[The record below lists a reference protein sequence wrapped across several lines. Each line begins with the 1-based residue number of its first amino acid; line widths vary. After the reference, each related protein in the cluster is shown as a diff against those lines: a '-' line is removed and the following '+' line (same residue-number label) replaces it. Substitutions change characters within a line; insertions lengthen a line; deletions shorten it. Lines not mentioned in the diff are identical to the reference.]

1 MVAKLMLLHAETPM
15 HPGAGSAL
23 GTVDLPVARERHTGF
38 PLIPG
43 SSLKGV
49 LRDKCANGNPK
60 DEKVFAVFGPDTEG
74 AAKHAGALSLTDARL
89 LAFPLRSLSGLF
101 AWVTCPAVLERFLRD
116 LRIVG
121 GNQELQESASQL
133 VVKAKSLTENQ
144 ALVSQGTGLRANGSL
159 VLEEF
164 DYNAIEEDAVK
175 VLGEK
180 LEKKLGEGVVR
191 LSTHMAVI
199 SDNAFGYSTKFAT
212 EVMARI
218 ALDSGTKT
226 VKDGALFYEEFLPAG
241 TVFYSLTL
249 AEAPKGESVPTDLTT
264 AEHVIGYIEA
274 ALEPDK
280 NLIQIGANATTGKGL
295 CTAVLV

>member
-1 MVAKLMLLHAETPM
+1 
-15 HPGAGSAL
+15 
-23 GTVDLPVARERHTGF
+23 
-38 PLIPG
+38 
-43 SSLKGV
+43 
-49 LRDKCANGNPK
+49 
-60 DEKVFAVFGPDTEG
+60 
-74 AAKHAGALSLTDARL
+74 
-89 LAFPLRSLSGLF
+89 
-101 AWVTCPAVLERFLRD
+101 
-116 LRIVG
+116 
-121 GNQELQESASQL
+121 
-133 VVKAKSLTENQ
+133 
-144 ALVSQGTGLRANGSL
+144 
-159 VLEEF
+159 
-164 DYNAIEEDAVK
+164 VK

>member
-144 ALVSQGTGLRANGSL
+144 ALVSQGTGLRGQWQSSTR
-159 VLEEF
+159 
-164 DYNAIEEDAVK
+164 
-175 VLGEK
+175 
-180 LEKKLGEGVVR
+180 GV
-191 LSTHMAVI
+191 
-199 SDNAFGYSTKFAT
+199 
-212 EVMARI
+212 
-218 ALDSGTKT
+218 
-226 VKDGALFYEEFLPAG
+226 
-241 TVFYSLTL
+241 
-249 AEAPKGESVPTDLTT
+249 
-264 AEHVIGYIEA
+264 
-274 ALEPDK
+274 
-280 NLIQIGANATTGKGL
+280 
-295 CTAVLV
+295 